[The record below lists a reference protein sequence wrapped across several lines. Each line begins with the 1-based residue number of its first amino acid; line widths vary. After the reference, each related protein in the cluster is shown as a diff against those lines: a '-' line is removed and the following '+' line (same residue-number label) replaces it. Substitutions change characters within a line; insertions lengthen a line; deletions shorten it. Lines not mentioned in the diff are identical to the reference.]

1 MVCES
6 LHTAVKVLELRA
18 LFGWHQ
24 VLRMSFLS
32 GNQRQFDFDLMVEVN
47 KKTNVVKL
55 KRRLTSVSPD
65 NLLEKA
71 DQLDQLVQDTQKLVS
86 LTFARPDDLTMP
98 DLGQKLLPFMLHK
111 KLRAAVAGDLAE
123 DFRTFAT
130 KWGRPYALRWLWW
143 ELSGLFIRRFG
154 PTAIITAVGMWFRQK
169 LGW

>member
-1 MVCES
+1 MME
-6 LHTAVKVLELRA
+6 
-18 LFGWHQ
+18 GID
-24 VLRMSFLS
+24 
-32 GNQRQFDFDLMVEVN
+32 GNIFAE
-47 KKTNVVKL
+47 L
-55 KRRLTSVSPD
+55 KRRIDGNIEEELVYQYLTSASPAD
-65 NLLEKA
+65 QLEKA
-71 DQLDQLVQDTQKLVS
+71 DQFVQATQKLVS

-98 DLGQKLLPFMLHK
+98 ELGQKLLPFILPK